1 MRNCPLLLPNEF
13 REGGGGLF
21 QAAALVLVASPLKI
35 AAEYGHKTAYA
46 SGPQQTIFSG
56 PAGLHDAA

>member
-1 MRNCPLLLPNEF
+1 MKSEF
-13 REGGGGLF
+13 GKGGGGLF

-35 AAEYGHKTAYA
+35 AAEYGHKTACA

-56 PAGLHDAA
+56 PAVLYDAA